1 MLELLQCVVTS
12 NEPRASAITMVE
24 DTVFDDD
31 AAEKARADADAR
43 RQRILEKSRE
53 RMGVVSG
60 EKPAEVLGDQDH
72 DAPLGGSRM
81 QAMRRRRFKKS
92 APTKETEDKTEDT
105 SNEKPVEPFETPAE
119 TVASSSNAPVEEPE
133 MEMAKPPTETETTK
147 KKYKGVARMRREAL
161 KKEKK
166 EPEAD
171 NKTLGVATVPL
182 VKRPSV
188 LLLPIVLNLIAVL
201 LLFLAGLDIGWN
213 QVVLYEVTIHRQLAP
228 VQHGVGLLN
237 RVKAFSSELTFEDP
251 AKLLDTDS
259 DEWSETT
266 QEEFA
271 SHGVEEE
278 EYISNIDPLFQ
289 VDLDLLTKG
298 DGIFYMLA
306 RGAVSIHRLILRVLY
321 YMPMSIFRA
330 VIAIPRQLVMTPPVL
345 CIVSL
350 VIRQAARLLFGA
362 KLPDPANSK
371 KDSKDVL
378 GMMRQTVMTFL
389 SNSFPTLVSLYDVWT
404 HLRADMYVI
413 LCGVFV
419 GLAYTHHIG
428 SDESYGI
435 SDEL

>member
-1 MLELLQCVVTS
+1 M
-12 NEPRASAITMVE
+12 AE
-24 DTVFDDD
+24 DTAFDDD
-31 AAEKARADADAR
+31 AAEKARTDAEAR

-60 EKPAEVLGDQDH
+60 EKPAEVLADQDH
-72 DAPLGGSRM
+72 EAPSGESRM

-92 APTKETEDKTEDT
+92 APTKETADKTEDT
-105 SNEKPVEPFETPAE
+105 GDEKPSEPVEMPAE
-119 TVASSSNAPVEEPE
+119 TVASKDAPVEEPE
-133 MEMAKPPTETETTK
+133 VAKPTSETETERSK
-147 KKYKGVARMRREAL
+147 KKYKGVAKMRREAL

-171 NKTLGVATVPL
+171 RKTSGVATVPL
-182 VKRPSV
+182 VRRPPVSPF
-188 LLLPIVLNLIAVL
+188 PIVLNLIAVL

-213 QVVLYEVTIHRQLAP
+213 QVVLYDVTIHRQLAP

-237 RVKAFSSELTFEDP
+237 RIIAFSSESALKDP

-259 DEWSETT
+259 DEWSETI

-271 SHGVEEE
+271 SRGEEE
-278 EYISNIDPLFQ
+278 EEFITNIDPLFQ

-298 DGIFYMLA
+298 DGILYILA
-306 RGAVSIHRLILRVLY
+306 RGAVRIHRLILHVLY
-321 YMPMSIFRA
+321 YLPMSIFRA
-330 VIAIPRQLVMTPPVL
+330 VIAIPQQLVATPPVL
-345 CIVSL
+345 CIASL
-350 VIRQAARLLFGA
+350 VIRQAARLIFGA
-362 KLPDPANSK
+362 NLPDPANSK
-371 KDSKDVL
+371 KDSKDVF

-389 SNSFPTLVSLYDVWT
+389 SNSFPTLVSLYDIWT

-428 SDESYGI
+428 SDESYGS